1 MKEILEK
8 LVTHVREICTGFG
21 INITNEQVRAW
32 VSGIHRRLLFWIPV
46 VLVYGLL
53 LIVAV
58 FLNFFEDP
66 IEIFDEEYG
75 TGTIMLYTLLLYT
88 AASLRIIGP
97 KELGCRLFFGKP
109 IDNVSSGLT
118 FVPLWIYGLVTET
131 RLIIQDELP
140 AEPDKIY
147 RGDKDDEFGKTVP
160 KELQSLGWK
169 PPIRITFSDHNKESE
184 KPELMIGENDPYDK
198 RLTAEVV
205 PVIRWKIDDF
215 VVFLKTIDSID
226 DARKQM
232 EDTCVKMFTER
243 LTKVSP
249 AVALLRISDYSDEL
263 KIAIETLVHG
273 SEANPGWGIRIE
285 NAQIKAI
292 NFSQTL
298 NAAVQDVVVKERK
311 KMADILEGQGLGG
324 KEKAVL
330 DGRTDGLAKM
340 AKDLDVK
347 GNVVLGAE
355 TARAIAGEGDKSSQR
370 TIIAGSGG
378 FVDLVGT
385 AAAIAKS
392 FTDKGGA

>member
-1 MKEILEK
+1 MKEIIEK
-8 LVTHVREICTGFG
+8 LVTQVVGVLDGFG
-21 INITNEQVRAW
+21 IKTTDEQFKKW
-32 VSGIHRRLLFWIPV
+32 VSAVYRKLLFWIPII
-46 VLVYGLL
+46 LVYVIL
-53 LIVAV
+53 LIVV
-58 FLNFFEDP
+58 TFLNLLKNP
-66 IEIFDEEYG
+66 IEILGDKYG
-75 TGTIMLYTLLLYT
+75 HGTIMLYVLILYT
-88 AASLRIIGP
+88 VASLRIIGP

-118 FVPLWIYGLVTET
+118 FVPLWIFELVTET
-131 RLIIQDELP
+131 RLVIQDELP

-147 RGDKDDEFGKTVP
+147 RGSESDASGKTVP
-160 KELQSLGWK
+160 KELQALGWK
-169 PPIRITFSDHNKESE
+169 PPIRVTFSDRNKESFNE
-184 KPELMIGENDPYDK
+184 KIKKEDPYDT

-215 VVFLKTIDSID
+215 VVFLKTIGSVDS
-226 DARKQM
+226 ARKQM
-232 EDTCVKMFTER
+232 EDTCVKTFTEV

-249 AVALLRISDYSDEL
+249 AVALLRIQRYSGEL
-263 KIAIETLVHG
+263 QVSIETLVQT
-273 SEANPGWGIRIE
+273 WGIEI
-285 NAQIKAI
+285 NSAQIKAI

-311 KMADILEGQGLGG
+311 KKADILEGQGLGG
-324 KEKAVL
+324 REKEIL
-330 DGRTDGLAKM
+330 NGRTDGLTKM

-347 GNVVLGAE
+347 GHAVLGAE

-392 FTDKGGA
+392 FADKGGA